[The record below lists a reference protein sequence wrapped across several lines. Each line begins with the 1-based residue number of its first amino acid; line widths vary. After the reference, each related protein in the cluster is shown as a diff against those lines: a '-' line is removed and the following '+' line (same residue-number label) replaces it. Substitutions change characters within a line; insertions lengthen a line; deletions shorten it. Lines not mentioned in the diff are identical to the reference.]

1 MDVRDPDGGHTDLA
15 MTPWTRRRILWTTAC
30 VAVIALIG
38 WLDIVSPIEYSF
50 EAFYVVVVVFAAL
63 RGRRAAGVIVGTAA
77 AVAWVIDTWTEDP
90 LTPPSLI
97 WNLATRTLVFVGLA
111 TLIDLYQKRG
121 TRLVTID
128 RHREDSLS
136 LVAHK
141 LRQTAERIGAV
152 TGAIGARQTDGV
164 VTEARIALDRQAREL
179 RRMAEDV
186 LDVNQLEAR
195 RFHLS
200 LDLIDLGDLV
210 TDVARDLGRGQVQ
223 LVLQSEPVIVEAD
236 PDRLRV
242 MVEHIVR
249 NAVQY
254 SPAGAPILVT
264 VSGGASEARIVVK
277 DQGVGL
283 AAGDLTVLFEKY
295 GQSKNVKSQGLQGVG
310 LGLYVTRLLAEAHG
324 GRVTAN
330 STGPGLG
337 ATFQISLPLR
347 QPRSARPATGS
358 ASSGFA

>member
-1 MDVRDPDGGHTDLA
+1 MMAISPWA
-15 MTPWTRRRILWTTAC
+15 MRRVLWTAAF
-30 VAVIALIG
+30 VAVIAIIG
-38 WLDIVSPIEYSF
+38 WLDIVSPVEYSF
-50 EAFYVVVVVFAAL
+50 EAFYVVVVVLAAL
-63 RGRRAAGVIVGTAA
+63 RLRRAAGIAVGSAA
-77 AVAWVIDTWTEDP
+77 ALAWTIDTWTEDP
-90 LTPPSLI
+90 LTAPSAV
-97 WNLATRTLVFVGLA
+97 WDLATRGAVFIGLA
-111 TLIDLYQKRG
+111 ILIDLYQKRG
-121 TRLVTID
+121 TRMATID

-152 TGAIGARQTDGV
+152 TGAIGARETDGV

-186 LDVNQLEAR
+186 LDVNQLEAS
-195 RFHLS
+195 RFRLS
-200 LDLIDLGDLV
+200 LDLVDVSELV

-223 LVLQSEPVIVEAD
+223 LVLQSEPVVVDAD

-264 VSGGASEARIVVK
+264 VSGSASDARIVVQ
-277 DQGVGL
+277 DHGVGF
-283 AAGDLTVLFEKY
+283 APGDVTVLFQKY
-295 GQSKNVKSQGLQGVG
+295 GQSRNLKAQRLQGIG

-324 GRVTAN
+324 GNVAAD

-337 ATFQISLPLR
+337 ATFQISLPVHQPRVAR
-347 QPRSARPATGS
+347 QPGR
-358 ASSGFA
+358 

>member
-1 MDVRDPDGGHTDLA
+1 MTKWA
-15 MTPWTRRRILWTTAC
+15 MTRVLWTAGC
-30 VAVIALIG
+30 VAAIALIG
-38 WLDIVSPIEYSF
+38 WLDIVTPVEYSF

-111 TLIDLYQKRG
+111 TFIDLYQKRG

-200 LDLIDLGDLV
+200 LDLVDLGDLV
-210 TDVARDLGRGQVQ
+210 TEVARDLGRGQVQ
-223 LVLQSEPVIVEAD
+223 LVLQSEPVTVEVD
-236 PDRLRV
+236 PDRLRI
-242 MVEHIVR
+242 MVEHVIR

-254 SPAGAPILVT
+254 SPAGAPVLVT
-264 VSGGASEARIVVK
+264 VSGGPSDARVIVR

-283 AAGDLTVLFEKY
+283 APGDVTILFEKY
-295 GQSKNVKSQGLQGVG
+295 GQSRNVRSQGLQGIG

-324 GRVTAN
+324 GRVTAE

-337 ATFQISLPLR
+337 STFQISLPLR
-347 QPRSARPATGS
+347 QPRGARPAAGPASLGS
-358 ASSGFA
+358 A